1 MSLSLVLLPLIT
13 VVEGGWSLNPPGKF
27 PVNPLDPKIVEIA
40 KFAVSEHNKES
51 KANLVYEK
59 VVRGTW
65 DWTSLRHSG
74 IKYNLIISAN
84 DEVDGMSKM
93 YEAIVMSI
101 KNLRLGMNSSLSRP
115 SSCKMFW
122 IV

>member
-1 MSLSLVLLPLIT
+1 MHKYDEVDDLSLSLVLLPLIT

-59 VVRGTW
+59 VVRA
-65 DWTSLRHSG
+65 R
-74 IKYNLIISAN
+74 NLGLDVASA
-84 DEVDGMSKM
+84 
-93 YEAIVMSI
+93 
-101 KNLRLGMNSSLSRP
+101 
-115 SSCKMFW
+115 
-122 IV
+122 